1 MSETVNY
8 EIDADDVATIT
19 VDRPDKLN
27 ALNVETLHALHDALE
42 QAADDDAR
50 VLVITGAGDQAFV
63 AGADISYMKDLGPS
77 EAHDYAQLGHGLV
90 NAIETFSAPVIA
102 AINGYAFG
110 GGAEIALGCDLRV
123 ASERAIIGQ
132 TEIDLGIIPGWGG
145 TQRLPRLVGDET
157 ARRLI
162 YFGDRVDASDA
173 NEIGLVGE
181 VVAHDELYDKVDELA
196 AELASK
202 PAFALQAAKEAI
214 NQSSGGSAE
223 SGLAFERRTWTSLFG
238 TADQREGMDAF
249 VNDRDPD
256 FE

>member
-1 MSETVNY
+1 MNETVNY

-27 ALNVETLHALHDALE
+27 ALNVTTLHALQDALE
-42 QAADDDAR
+42 RAEEDDAR
-50 VLVITGAGDQAFV
+50 ALIITGAGDQAFV

-77 EAHDYAQLGHGLV
+77 EAHEYAQLGHDLV
-90 NAIETFSAPVIA
+90 NAIETFPAPVIA

-145 TQRLPRLVGDET
+145 TQRLPRLVGDEA

-181 VVAHDELYDKVDELA
+181 VVAHDELSEKVDELA
-196 AELASK
+196 KELASQ

-214 NQSSGGSAE
+214 NQSYEGSAE

-249 VNDRDPD
+249 LNDREPD